1 MLNVLQNIA
10 KCAAEINLCLVLNIA
25 FLMHGTCEIFF
36 HVYHSIS
43 GHKTTQTTTAAKQ
56 KLAQD

>member
-1 MLNVLQNIA
+1 
-10 KCAAEINLCLVLNIA
+10 
-25 FLMHGTCEIFF
+25 MHGTCENFF